1 MLFRFLII
9 IHIRG
14 FQIDLD
20 QPDWLASS
28 VPPPSTPT
36 TDVCHEEKKSV
47 IKQVPLLEHLCMHF
61 DCTLKGLQLHL
72 TNLGMRHQILDYCRN
87 LKIRTT
93 HLRPN
98 SRNPR
103 VYCQDI
109 SIQNANYLH
118 ALNGYLGIT
127 VRQYYVVKH
136 ARKLRHPYLP
146 CLIEHGGIQRR
157 AGRNHRSFYPL
168 EVLAVELEE

>member
-1 MLFRFLII
+1 M
-9 IHIRG
+9 HE
-14 FQIDLD
+14 FQIDID
-20 QPDWLASS
+20 PPDWLASPT
-28 VPPPSTPT
+28 PPPSTT
-36 TDVCHEEKKSV
+36 TACPETKKKTTT
-47 IKQVPLLEHLCMHF
+47 KQVPLLEHLCMHF
-61 DCTLKGLQLHL
+61 DCTLKGFQLHL
-72 TNLGMRHQILDYCRN
+72 TNLGMRHQILDYCRK
-87 LKIRTT
+87 LKMYTT

-98 SRNPR
+98 SRNLR
-103 VYCQDI
+103 VHCQDI

-127 VRQYYVVKH
+127 VRQYYMVKH

-168 EVLAVELEE
+168 EVLAVELDD

>member
-1 MLFRFLII
+1 M
-9 IHIRG
+9 RG

-20 QPDWLASS
+20 PQDWLASPT
-28 VPPPSTPT
+28 PPPSIAVACPET
-36 TDVCHEEKKSV
+36 TKKTAT
-47 IKQVPLLEHLCMHF
+47 KQVPLLEHLCMHF
-61 DCTLKGLQLHL
+61 DCTLKGFQLHL
-72 TNLGMRHQILDYCRN
+72 TNLGMRHQILDYCRK
-87 LKIRTT
+87 LKMYTT

-98 SRNPR
+98 SRNLR
-103 VYCQDI
+103 VHCQDI

-127 VRQYYVVKH
+127 VRQYYMVKH

-168 EVLAVELEE
+168 EVLAVELDD